1 MRPIT
6 GKKRGSSGEDCIFTL
21 KSEKNKVV
29 TEYYFTLYF
38 TLYLIK
44 II

>member
-6 GKKRGSSGEDCIFTL
+6 GKKRGSSGEDCIFTF

-29 TEYYFTLYF
+29 TEYTLFYFVF
-38 TLYLIK
+38 K